1 MSLAEAM
8 SLDKPENGWFIPNC
22 EDGTLFFSSQSI
34 EQRKNVEIPLFVTG
48 DKQNV
53 LQVILF
59 IVESARDVPYGR
71 GRKILDQ

>member
-1 MSLAEAM
+1 LKFVSAWRQGIMSLAEAM

-59 IVESARDVPYGR
+59 AYGT
-71 GRKILDQ
+71 